1 MKNYITILAVIAVA
15 FLTSC
20 NIDSKNEYKPQI
32 STSYFLKYKI
42 ADTIA
47 VAVTGAA
54 QDTLKVNDYDQTKD
68 EWNVGE
74 CYANDSILVSVG
86 FNAFTN
92 DLISFKVEVSDT
104 NIVKLLY
111 YSNIQKLNWKDPT
124 KTLAKA
130 CLSIDTD
137 AKKYNLKFKPGY
149 NYGAIPVFYQVKSL
163 PDDKNEET
171 FAITIKLDS

>member
-1 MKNYITILAVIAVA
+1 MKVDN
-15 FLTSC
+15 
-20 NIDSKNEYKPQI
+20 
-32 STSYFLKYKI
+32 
-42 ADTIA
+42 
-47 VAVTGAA
+47 
-54 QDTLKVNDYDQTKD
+54 YDQTKD
-68 EWNVGE
+68 EWNVGA
-74 CYANDSILVSVG
+74 CDAGDSILVSVG

-149 NYGAIPVFYQVKSL
+149 NYGAIPVFYKIQPVTNDTSL
-163 PDDKNEET
+163 
-171 FAITIKLDS
+171 TIKIKLESDSRYSPAMLTLRQKVTQQQP